1 MAIGASAPVIGA
13 LLVARFSAFDHVI
26 RGAIARGGCLVAA
39 KASASTAA
47 LARRAERI
55 HSPMAGS
62 PTNRHFLGVR
72 MLHGHRAE
80 RRSARAR
87 KGRRRDPAETRAK
100 DCRHEHHPEES
111 LSGASI
117 RRRLGVFRGSKVRQ
131 WCVSWPMNAP
141 NRGSVPV
148 CHGKAEQ
155 PQSIGTARRQ
165 FEAGGACAIG
175 VRRCAT
181 ARTSSGRY
189 DGTYEGN
196 AWPRAWPA
204 VVSGAAWIGGAY
216 VAGDDEGAAATLT
229 YG

>member
-1 MAIGASAPVIGA
+1 
-13 LLVARFSAFDHVI
+13 
-26 RGAIARGGCLVAA
+26 
-39 KASASTAA
+39 
-47 LARRAERI
+47 
-55 HSPMAGS
+55 
-62 PTNRHFLGVR
+62 
-72 MLHGHRAE
+72 
-80 RRSARAR
+80 
-87 KGRRRDPAETRAK
+87 
-100 DCRHEHHPEES
+100 
-111 LSGASI
+111 
-117 RRRLGVFRGSKVRQ
+117 
-131 WCVSWPMNAP
+131 MNAP
-141 NRGSVPV
+141 NRGPVPV

-181 ARTSSGRY
+181 ARTSCGRY